1 MNPRGMCSTDRAWD
15 RVSSN
20 DQMVLA
26 TDVGSVPM
34 QVGAILML
42 DAASS
47 LSPAAVR
54 DAISHRI
61 RGLPR
66 LRQRLVRAPI
76 GAGGPV
82 WVDDPEFEINR
93 HFRCIR
99 CPAPGDE
106 QTLLC
111 LAAQRVGKRLSMG
124 QPLWAATLVTDLADD
139 RAALIFA
146 FHHVLADGVGGLA
159 VLARLADGNPGA
171 DGEQFPRPWPT
182 RSEMYSNA
190 FASRLRRVVHAPS
203 GIVHLRGAVAELRP
217 SGPAVAPRCSLN
229 QPTGRSRS
237 LVVVRTDLEAVRRA
251 AHAHS
256 GTVNDVVLTA
266 VAGALSA
273 VLRERGEAI
282 DELVVSV
289 PVSGREAG
297 GGGRLG
303 NQTGVIPV
311 SVPTAG
317 EPIRR
322 LETIAGVTQR
332 RRSGPRGS
340 SAALFGPVFRVLAKL
355 GAFRWFID
363 HQRLV
368 HTFVTNLRGPETR
381 LSLLDATVSDVIPV
395 SMTMGNVTVAFAVFS
410 YAGSLTV
417 TVIADPDRWPDL
429 PVLVEHLQL
438 QFDWLS

>member
-1 MNPRGMCSTDRAWD
+1 
-15 RVSSN
+15 
-20 DQMVLA
+20 
-26 TDVGSVPM
+26 
-34 QVGAILML
+34 
-42 DAASS
+42 
-47 LSPAAVR
+47 
-54 DAISHRI
+54 
-61 RGLPR
+61 
-66 LRQRLVRAPI
+66 
-76 GAGGPV
+76 
-82 WVDDPEFEINR
+82 
-93 HFRCIR
+93 
-99 CPAPGDE
+99 
-106 QTLLC
+106 
-111 LAAQRVGKRLSMG
+111 
-124 QPLWAATLVTDLADD
+124 
-139 RAALIFA
+139 
-146 FHHVLADGVGGLA
+146 
-159 VLARLADGNPGA
+159 
-171 DGEQFPRPWPT
+171 
-182 RSEMYSNA
+182 
-190 FASRLRRVVHAPS
+190 
-203 GIVHLRGAVAELRP
+203 
-217 SGPAVAPRCSLN
+217 
-229 QPTGRSRS
+229 
-237 LVVVRTDLEAVRRA
+237 
-251 AHAHS
+251 
-256 GTVNDVVLTA
+256 
-266 VAGALSA
+266 
-273 VLRERGEAI
+273 LRERGEAI

-311 SVPTAG
+311 SVPTVG